1 MVEAQLPWHHCP
13 WMLQPESCSSC
24 SPLLCWGARL
34 SLCGEGDTAPP
45 WLWWLTH
52 HRAESIA
59 AAPRSSTGKQMHGQQ
74 TNPHWQAS
82 ASGSAGTPTM
92 NIKET
97 SIFNILGEREKKAF
111 NVSVPQFPPLW
122 CVKGMCSSL
131 CLSTFNVYTKS
142 AWQCTANCDLLMIWR
157 GPEPKCHL
165 YQLQGE
171 CHWQP
176 PLLCILV
183 I

>member
-34 SLCGEGDTAPP
+34 SLCREGDTAPT

-92 NIKET
+92 NTKET
-97 SIFNILGEREKKAF
+97 SIFNILGEREKKH
-111 NVSVPQFPPLW
+111 L
-122 CVKGMCSSL
+122 MYL
-131 CLSTFNVYTKS
+131 CLSFHLCGVWRVCAVVS
-142 AWQCTANCDLLMIWR
+142 VWVLLMFT
-157 GPEPKCHL
+157 PKVHGNV
-165 YQLQGE
+165 QQT
-171 CHWQP
+171 
-176 PLLCILV
+176 V
-183 I
+183 IY